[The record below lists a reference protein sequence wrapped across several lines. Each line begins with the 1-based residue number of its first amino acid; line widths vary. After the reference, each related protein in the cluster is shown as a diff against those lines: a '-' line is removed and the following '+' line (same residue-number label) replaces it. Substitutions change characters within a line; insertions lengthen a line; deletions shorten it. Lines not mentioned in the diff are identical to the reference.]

1 MSNQLKWKITL
12 TKMRYS
18 WKSYILFLIF
28 TIVFI
33 AIYLFQVFTAETKYM
48 QQNIYFAFVV
58 FLYIPLCFSQ
68 ALQTLDY
75 SLCHYL
81 VPRSQQEH
89 KEFIIFQNLVKMI
102 FSLIGNT
109 ILLFIGIII
118 TPSIWKMLLEAYI
131 WGGIVMTLFVGIQGY
146 SSYYDEKK
154 KKKPYWF
161 YSLRYLLGILLGT
174 GIVLLGDSIINNTRN
189 EWRIGAGILT
199 SIFAIGMNIYKIK
212 KYKKADVR
220 FENINREEQ
229 RLNKKSTIIIS

>member
-1 MSNQLKWKITL
+1 
-12 TKMRYS
+12 
-18 WKSYILFLIF
+18 
-28 TIVFI
+28 
-33 AIYLFQVFTAETKYM
+33 
-48 QQNIYFAFVV
+48 
-58 FLYIPLCFSQ
+58 
-68 ALQTLDY
+68 
-75 SLCHYL
+75 
-81 VPRSQQEH
+81 
-89 KEFIIFQNLVKMI
+89 
-102 FSLIGNT
+102 
-109 ILLFIGIII
+109 
-118 TPSIWKMLLEAYI
+118 
-131 WGGIVMTLFVGIQGY
+131 MTLFVGIQGY

-174 GIVLLGDSIINNTRN
+174 GIVLVGDSIINNTRN